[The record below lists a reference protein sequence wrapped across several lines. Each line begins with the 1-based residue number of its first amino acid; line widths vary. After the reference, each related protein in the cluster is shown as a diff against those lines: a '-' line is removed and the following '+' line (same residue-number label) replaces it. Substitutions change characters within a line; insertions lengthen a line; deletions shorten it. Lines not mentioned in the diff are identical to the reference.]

1 MADVVFTDANFD
13 NDVLKAKM
21 PVVVD
26 FWAPWCQPC
35 KMVGPTIEALAT
47 EYAGK
52 VAVGKMNVDEN
63 TQFPCQFGIMS
74 IPTVMIFKNGQPVK
88 SLVGVQSKETYK
100 QGIEEALK

>member
-1 MADVVFTDANFD
+1 MADLVFTDQNF
-13 NDVLKAKM
+13 NKDVLKAKT

-52 VAVGKMNVDEN
+52 VTVGKMNVDEN
-63 TQFPCQFGIMS
+63 TEFPGQFGIMS
-74 IPTVMIFKNGQPVK
+74 IPTVMIFKNGQPVN
-88 SLVGVQSKETYK
+88 SMVGVQSKETYK
-100 QGIEEALK
+100 AAIDEALK